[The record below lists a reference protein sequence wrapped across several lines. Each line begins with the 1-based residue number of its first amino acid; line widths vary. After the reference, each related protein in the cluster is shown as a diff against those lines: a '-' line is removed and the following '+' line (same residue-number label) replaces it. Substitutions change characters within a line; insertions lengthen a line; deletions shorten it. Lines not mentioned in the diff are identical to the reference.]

1 MKKSSYR
8 LSSGEAAMEP
18 VKETNHFSVE
28 EMVQMESYPKQLPP
42 TSEIARLAVLL
53 AHGIPMAKRNPHKL
67 AGQAIGIWL
76 TCHKLRNEWN
86 EFLMDKS
93 GQWRPLLKTPQ
104 FKEIVKLPEPDSFP
118 VGLDECLKLAL
129 PAKRP
134 EDRMK
139 VFRELLRHNG
149 KSDTEIIREIEYYRA
164 HGFDEESYKMM
175 HLVRLYS
182 RILGRENRT
191 KRAQAGGL
199 ARKKRLVSGKKSSK

>member
-1 MKKSSYR
+1 MNKSSCYR
-8 LSSGEAAMEP
+8 LAAKGPKLASE
-18 VKETNHFSVE
+18 KRNYFSVE
-28 EMVQMESYPKQLPP
+28 QMVEMESYPKQLPP
-42 TSEIARLAVLL
+42 TSEIAQLAVLL
-53 AHGIPMAKRNPHKL
+53 AHGIPMAKRNPDIL
-67 AGQAIGIWL
+67 AGQAIGMWL
-76 TCHKLRNEWN
+76 TCNKLRNEWN

-104 FKEIVKLPEPDSFP
+104 FKEIVKLPEPKSFP

-139 VFRELLRHNG
+139 VFREFLRHNG
-149 KSDTEIIREIEYYRA
+149 LSEDKIIQNIGYFRA
-164 HGFDEESYKMM
+164 HGFDEEWYKQM
-175 HLVRLYS
+175 HLVRVYA
-182 RILGRENRT
+182 RILGRENRS